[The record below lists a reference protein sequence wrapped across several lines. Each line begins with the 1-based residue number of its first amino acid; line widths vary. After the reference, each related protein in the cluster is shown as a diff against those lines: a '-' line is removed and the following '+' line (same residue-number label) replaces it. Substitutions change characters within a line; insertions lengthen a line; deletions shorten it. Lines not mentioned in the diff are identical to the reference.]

1 MTALWDDTIAPDVA
15 GQAFWAGAGE
25 LFADLNAATATLATA
40 TEVTEPVADAVGR
53 LVQAVA
59 PLSPPAF
66 DAADPYLVEALLTGT
81 VGCAQAIWATEP
93 AARRS
98 ELRVPLERARQAL
111 RDLLDERNVAA
122 DRPAKAV
129 ARWLVEVTELPQH
142 ELAQLVGVA
151 TRTFQRWISDSEQAA
166 PAGDD
171 ETRLRTLARTIDQLR
186 WSMTPSGAVRWLQ
199 RPHPALDGG
208 RPADLLAEPLGYSE
222 LPKLAASTRGM
233 VAG

>member
-1 MTALWDDTIAPDVA
+1 MTTLWDDTLAPDLA
-15 GQAFWAGAGE
+15 AEAFWSGAAE
-25 LFADLNAATATLATA
+25 LFDELNTATAALATT
-40 TEVTEPVADAVGR
+40 TEVPRGVEEVVEQ
-53 LVQAVA
+53 LVQSVA

-66 DAADPYLVEALLTGT
+66 GAADPYLVEALLTGT
-81 VGCAQAIWATEP
+81 VGCAQAIWATRPEV
-93 AARRS
+93 RRGA
-98 ELRVPLERARQAL
+98 LRVPLERTRQAL

-142 ELAQLVGVA
+142 ELAQLLGIA
-151 TRTFQRWISDSEQAA
+151 TRTFQRWISDSEHAA

-199 RPHPALDGG
+199 RPHPGLEGR
-208 RPADLLAEPLGYSE
+208 RPAELLTEPLGYSE